1 MNSRCSRASSKVWK
15 TFSPLK
21 ELLQLGIKW
30 HVGDGMNIQAWTDS
44 WIPQTPQPLPL
55 LDKPVDCDSTVVA
68 DFLHNESRQWNRALV
83 LDKWPLEYAL

>member
-1 MNSRCSRASSKVWK
+1 MNSRCSRAISKVWK

-44 WIPQTPQPLPL
+44 WIPQTPQPR
-55 LDKPVDCDSTVVA
+55 
-68 DFLHNESRQWNRALV
+68 ENRGLV
-83 LDKWPLEYAL
+83 LDKWPQQYAR